1 MIQIQLSAVSIQRL
15 AITLEG
21 QACSIEA
28 RQNGRHLYLSLWKN
42 DEMILGQRVCRDRS
56 LMLTG
61 ARYRGFSGDLM
72 WIDGQGFD
80 DPQWTGLGS
89 RWTLVYITPA
99 EFP

>member
-1 MIQIQLSAVSIQRL
+1 MLQIPLSPVPIQRL
-15 AITLEG
+15 ALTLDG
-21 QACSIEA
+21 QACSIEV
-28 RQNGRHLYLSLWKN
+28 RQNGESLYLSLWE
-42 DEMILGQRVCRDRS
+42 DDAMILGQRICRDRS

-80 DPQWTGLGS
+80 DPQWAGLGS
-89 RWTLVYITPA
+89 RWTLVYITPS